1 MVCDHWSFILFP
13 FLCFFLKIYMW
24 IAVSVHVE
32 CLTVKKTDHFFFC
45 YDDTGCLYYNILASK
60 DLFTLIHNKVDRN
73 IKIHLLFVFL
83 WSLVP
88 IITSPTDLLNMTRA
102 VHPPPKSVEP
112 PKFHLSTYRPIESL
126 NNIWSFTLRS
136 NSVSSFH

>member
-1 MVCDHWSFILFP
+1 M
-13 FLCFFLKIYMW
+13 YMW

-73 IKIHLLFVFL
+73 IKIHLLFVNL
-83 WSLVP
+83 
-88 IITSPTDLLNMTRA
+88 
-102 VHPPPKSVEP
+102 
-112 PKFHLSTYRPIESL
+112 
-126 NNIWSFTLRS
+126 
-136 NSVSSFH
+136 